1 MLRPLILLS
10 LAALPVLAEESALPE
25 DRPPDWTCLVSI
37 KSNQIGLPEES
48 ADGALLYRVFVAA
61 SSSCQDGVVY
71 VGIYP
76 ESECFE
82 RPRRDPN
89 FEQPMAFSYEP
100 RVLKIPVQG
109 GNQAA
114 GMFEIQ
120 SPNHGDCWFNT
131 HIASCGTVVPP
142 GGKCQTQTLRDP
154 RAEST
159 GANRGTFNSTR

>member
-1 MLRPLILLS
+1 MLRLLMLLS
-10 LAALPVLAEESALPE
+10 LALPILAEESALPE

-48 ADGALLYRVFVAA
+48 ADGALLYRVFVAT

-89 FEQPMAFSYEP
+89 FEQRMTFTFEP
-100 RVLKIPVQG
+100 RVLKIPIEA

-120 SPNHGDCWFNT
+120 SPGHGACSFNT

-142 GGKCQTQTLRDP
+142 GGKCETQSLRDP

-159 GANRGTFNSTR
+159 GANVGVFNSTR